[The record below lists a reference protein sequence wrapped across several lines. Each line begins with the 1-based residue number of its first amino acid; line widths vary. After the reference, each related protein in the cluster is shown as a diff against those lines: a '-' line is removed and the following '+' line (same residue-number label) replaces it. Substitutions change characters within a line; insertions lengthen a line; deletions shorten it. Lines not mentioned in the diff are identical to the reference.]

1 MKKCPDCGESV
12 EENAKMCPEC
22 GFPFDANTAPNKSA
36 SSVASEVV
44 VEPII
49 APTVTNVASA
59 PMASPID
66 SQPMNESL
74 DETTPVVCPQC
85 GSTDIALQ
93 SSDLGKC
100 KHCGTT
106 VVLPKKEQNVTVVN
120 NFVVSNNA
128 ENSANYYTIKPERTL
143 RDEFIRE
150 AYISLAKQRITP
162 VDISDSKFD
171 VVKDS
176 VEQYIEVDSTANITY
191 SATIG
196 YDRQVEYTDYDSTG
210 RAVRKT
216 KTVTDWKPFSGSL
229 VKENVIFV
237 GNDDKSTLE
246 GDFEYALK
254 SAQSSSVIPYDGTSK
269 VNVAPLPPNPNVVE
283 AAKLLSIED
292 AKFSAKANLPGNHCK
307 DFHAAGSATVNSVNS
322 YTAPRQGAKYTYG
335 ARHYE
340 CSSFAFGNFRM
351 HGTCPDDS
359 KSIHTLVEKKTNPLL
374 WTSLALAILTLIMTI
389 VACTCNLGSGV
400 VGGIVAIVVPM
411 IVMAVMF
418 AVSLIAI
425 SKKYKKLISQ
435 AQYEKVARTNAKLR
449 SLKLEPMTQKET
461 AAATAKSSKSM
472 LTKKR
477 NPLRIAT
484 IILCVIM
491 LIAGTICT
499 FIVNGRG
506 DNSDYGGSYG
516 NGDNYGSNGGSYCPY
531 HSYTNNCDTTCNECG
546 ATRTVIHTYTN
557 NCDVSCN
564 VCGATRTVIHTYT
577 NNCDASCNV
586 CGVTR
591 TAPHTG
597 TNTDGICDDCD
608 EITPD
613 YLNNFTFTLNDDG
626 QRYAITEVKT
636 SLSGN
641 IIIPDTYMGKPV
653 TTIGDYAFW
662 GCSSLTSVT
671 IGNSV
676 TTIDSYAFWS
686 CSSLTSIVIPDSVTT
701 IGDYAFVDCNSLTSV
716 TFKDPNGWYVSRSST
731 GTSGTNLTLTNTSTN
746 ATYLT
751 DTYFW
756 YYWHKK

>member
-1 MKKCPDCGESV
+1 MGIRICPDCGGKVSESRNDCIHCGYVFPVMKKCPDCGESV

-22 GFPFDANTAPNKSA
+22 GFPFDENTAPNKSA

-210 RAVRKT
+210 RAVKKV

-254 SAQSSSVIPYDGTSK
+254 SAQSSSVVPYDGTSK

-418 AVSLIAI
+418 AVSLIVI

-435 AQYEKVARTNAKLR
+435 AQHEKVERTNAKLR
-449 SLKLEPMTQKET
+449 SLKLNPMTQEER
-461 AAATAKSSKSM
+461 AEATAKSSKSM

-499 FIVNGRG
+499 FIVNSGY
-506 DNSDYGGSYG
+506 YGGS
-516 NGDNYGSNGGSYCPY
+516 SNNSK
-531 HSYTNNCDTTCNECG
+531 
-546 ATRTVIHTYTN
+546 
-557 NCDVSCN
+557 
-564 VCGATRTVIHTYT
+564 
-577 NNCDASCNV
+577 
-586 CGVTR
+586 
-591 TAPHTG
+591 
-597 TNTDGICDDCD
+597 
-608 EITPD
+608 
-613 YLNNFTFTLNDDG
+613 LTFTLNYDG
-626 QRYAITEVKT
+626 QGYAVTDANE
-636 SLSGN
+636 SLSGD
-641 IIIPDTYMGKPV
+641 ITIPSRYKGKPV
-653 TTIGDYAFW
+653 TSIGSYAFFY
-662 GCSSLTSVT
+662 CSNLTSVVIPGSVKS
-671 IGNSV
+671 IGS
-676 TTIDSYAFWS
+676 SAFAY
-686 CSSLTSIVIPDSVTT
+686 CDSLTSIVIPDSVTT
-701 IGDYAFVDCNSLTSV
+701 IGSYAFHDCDSLTSIIIPDSVTTIGLYAFAYCTSLTSV
-716 TFKDPNGWYVSRSST
+716 TFEDTIGWYVTKTAGAT
-731 GTSGTNLTLTNTSTN
+731 GGTNLTLTNSSIN
-746 ATYLT
+746 ATYLKS
-751 DTYFW
+751 TYYT
-756 YYWHKK
+756 YYWYKK